1 LEKNYNEKKAIKID
15 TKLKDTNKE
24 LGMLRFK
31 ISKLYNDRLQE
42 VVSEENYKKRYDAL
56 INKRKELTEKL
67 DALEKEKEKIKDNDE
82 IVIKIEKVKNIL
94 KNINKDTLS
103 EEDIGELI
111 KRIEINHN
119 SIHIFYNFESMK
131 AKKIPVKIEHSE

>member
-1 LEKNYNEKKAIKID
+1 
-15 TKLKDTNKE
+15 
-24 LGMLRFK
+24 MLRYK

-67 DALEKEKEKIKDNDE
+67 DDLEKEKEKIKDNDE

-103 EEDIGELI
+103 EEDIG
-111 KRIEINHN
+111 
-119 SIHIFYNFESMK
+119 
-131 AKKIPVKIEHSE
+131 